1 MSSDLLGSLIA
12 EIGKALAP
20 LGDAIVEPEALE
32 MLLAQVGLEAQAA
45 GGDSLAAALGAIV
58 TLADDIEQLAAAPE
72 PSFAGITA
80 VLEAARQVVAA
91 LRALSGAGGLAAEFE
106 SFGTDLIDVL
116 VAQYLWNWHPLAHE
130 LAILA
135 TLIEPAD
142 EVGAHP
148 GVVQDGTVVRQP
160 FAVERVRVSQL
171 SPLIKDPWAVLRA
184 EYGNPLA
191 TVADANAMAD
201 KLFPRLLAVLRTLG
215 VACRYGFDPADA
227 ALLGDAAP
235 FVDHALI
242 IYTDD
247 ELAGAEAEAGVIV
260 TISSADRG
268 DLGFVFTP
276 FGTLTLTRQSGNLA
290 VELDLTVS
298 VPALAV
304 GRHGATLLSVADTA
318 ELDGTLTAT
327 LAAPAPATGT
337 GTGISTG
344 TGTSTGTGDGTL
356 TGTGT
361 AAGTSTGT
369 GTTPTTAPA
378 FLVGSPTGSRLEVGG
393 AKLTLQ
399 TTLSEQKQT
408 LSIAA
413 TVTQASIVIAAGDGD
428 SFLHSVLPPDGLRT
442 TFDLGIAWSNN
453 TGLSFTGSA
462 GLHATLPAGISFGGV
477 VKIPSVY
484 LGLDAA
490 EAGAQAEISLT
501 AALAIGPVHVVV
513 DRFGVTG
520 SLTSPDGGGNLGPA
534 ELGFAFKP
542 PSGAGLVIDAAAV
555 TGGGYLS
562 FDPQQS
568 EYAGALDLSA
578 CGIALK
584 AYGLVQTRLP
594 GGAPGYSFIAVVSTE
609 FSPPVQ
615 LPFGFTLNGVG
626 GLLGLKRAVDEDAVQ
641 KALWAH
647 QLDGLLFPQDPVTSA
662 PQLIAK
668 LDAYFPAAPGRFLVG
683 LLARIAWGEG
693 IVVGDAALV
702 AELPE
707 PLKLLIMGDVSV
719 TVPPPHPLLILHI
732 SFAGGV
738 DFGQQLA
745 FFDATLH
752 DSKLVSYPISGDL
765 AFRYAWGDP
774 SVFALA
780 VGGFNPHY
788 QPPAGFPTLKR
799 LAITISSSVAHLE
812 AKGYLA
818 LTSNTLQ
825 FGASVELTAGAGG
838 LQVHGFLGF
847 DALLEWD
854 PLAFE
859 FDLAASVDLKAG
871 STTLA
876 SVHLSGQLSGP
887 SPWHI
892 AGQASISLLFFDLSV
907 SFDKT
912 WGSAVAAAPPPDPLP
927 AVTAA
932 LAQPSGWSSVLPPAV
947 RAVVTAAEAP
957 TDAAGAI
964 LLDPAGDLR
973 IAQRAAPLGQAITR
987 FGGVPLSRTL
997 QLSIDALS
1005 VLGTAVSQP
1014 ATATEEF
1021 APAQFL
1027 DLPDADKL
1035 SLPSFSRFSAG
1046 VEVGGAVDLGT
1057 GPRTRAVLTGL
1068 TYDTTVLDTQPAP
1081 KQVTHYVPTGL
1092 ALLAMNDSAQRA
1104 QPGGRR
1110 YAPAPGTRPLVTLA
1124 PDRWVVAG
1132 TAALDP
1138 TAGVAGDGTK
1148 LGTLLAL
1155 REHLAANPAQVGQ
1168 LQVVLAGEAT

>member
-1 MSSDLLGSLIA
+1 MSSDLFSSLIA
-12 EIGKALAP
+12 EIGRAIAP
-20 LGDAIVEPEALE
+20 LRDAATGPRALE
-32 MLLAQVGLEAQAA
+32 RLLAQVGAEAEAA
-45 GGDSLAAALGAIV
+45 GGDNLVTALQAV
-58 TLADDIEQLAAAPE
+58 VSLADDIEQLAAAPE

-80 VLEAARQVVAA
+80 VLEAARKAVAA
-91 LRALSGAGGLAAEFE
+91 LRALSGGGGLAAEFE
-106 SFGTDLIDVL
+106 SLGADLIDVL

-135 TLIEPAD
+135 TLVEPAG
-142 EVGAHP
+142 EVAVNP
-148 GVVQDGTVVRQP
+148 GVVQDGTYVRLP
-160 FAVERVRVSQL
+160 FAVEQVRLSQL
-171 SPLIKDPWAVLRA
+171 GPLIKDPWAALRA

-201 KLFPRLLAVLRTLG
+201 KLFPRVLGVLRVLG
-215 VACRYGFDPADA
+215 ITCRYGGDPAEA
-227 ALLGDAAP
+227 PLLGDAAP
-235 FVDHALI
+235 LVDHALI

-247 ELAGAEAEAGVIV
+247 ELAGADAEAGVIV

-276 FGTLTLTRQSGNLA
+276 FGTLSLTRQSGNLT
-290 VELDLTVS
+290 VELDLTVT

-304 GRHGATLLSVADTA
+304 GRHGAILLAAVDTA
-318 ELDGTLTAT
+318 ELDCTLTAT
-327 LAAPAPATGT
+327 LAAPGSRTG
-337 GTGISTG
+337 
-344 TGTSTGTGDGTL
+344 
-356 TGTGT
+356 
-361 AAGTSTGT
+361 TGT
-369 GTTPTTAPA
+369 GTTPATASA
-378 FLVGSPTGSRLEVGG
+378 WLVGSPTGSRLEVGG
-393 AKLTLQ
+393 ATLTLN

-442 TFDLGIAWSNN
+442 TFGLGIGWSN
-453 TGLSFTGSA
+453 TAGLSFTGSA
-462 GLHATLPAGISFGGV
+462 GLHATLPAGISVGGV
-477 VKIPSVY
+477 VAIPSVY

-490 EAGAQAEISLT
+490 EAGAKAEISLT

-513 DRFGVTG
+513 ERFGVTG

-562 FDPQQS
+562 FDPQHS
-568 EYAGALDLSA
+568 EYAGGLDLSA
-578 CGIALK
+578 CGMALK
-584 AYGLVQTRLP
+584 AYGLVQTKLP
-594 GGAPGYSFIAVVSTE
+594 GGVPGYSFIAVVSTE

-626 GLLGLKRAVDEDAVQ
+626 GLLGLNRAADEAAVQ

-647 QLDGLLFPQDPVTSA
+647 QLDGLLFPKDPVTSA

-668 LDAYFPAAPGRFLVG
+668 LDSYFPAAPGRFLVG

-693 IVVGDAALV
+693 IVVGDAALI

-707 PLKLLIMGDVSV
+707 PLKLLIIGDVSV
-719 TVPPPHPLLILHI
+719 TVPPPHPLLVLHI
-732 SFAGGV
+732 SFDGGV

-752 DSKLVSYPISGDL
+752 DSELVSYPISGGL

-780 VGGFNPHY
+780 IGGFNPHY
-788 QPPAGFPTLKR
+788 QPPSGFPVLKR

-887 SPWHI
+887 APWHI

-912 WGSAVAAAPPPDPLP
+912 WGSVADAAPPPDPLS

-932 LAQPSGWSSVLPPAV
+932 LAQPSNWSSVLPPAG
-947 RAVVTAAEAP
+947 RVVITAADAP
-957 TDAAGAI
+957 ADAAGAI

-987 FGGVPLSRTL
+987 FGGVPLGRTL
-997 QLSIDALS
+997 QLSIDGLS

-1035 SLPSFSRFSAG
+1035 SLPSFNRFSAG
-1046 VEVGGAVDLGT
+1046 VETSGAVDLGS
-1057 GPRTRAVLTGL
+1057 GPRTRAVMTGL
-1068 TYDTTVLDTQPAP
+1068 TYDTTVIDTQPAP
-1081 KQVTHYVPTGL
+1081 KLVTHYVPSGK

-1124 PDRWVVAG
+1124 PDR
-1132 TAALDP
+1132 
-1138 TAGVAGDGTK
+1138 
-1148 LGTLLAL
+1148 
-1155 REHLAANPAQVGQ
+1155 
-1168 LQVVLAGEAT
+1168 